1 MDASAPGDTE
11 RAAHGEPM
19 RGGAR
24 DPRPGL
30 PELVD
35 LLADSFPL
43 LPGESQW
50 LAALMADE
58 LARILADD

>member
-1 MDASAPGDTE
+1 MATSAPGNPKY
-11 RAAHGEPM
+11 AAHGDAM

-24 DPRPGL
+24 DPTAGL
-30 PELVD
+30 PEIVD
-35 LLADSFPL
+35 LLGDSFPL

-50 LAALMADE
+50 LVALMADE